1 MRIAPSAA
9 AAATL
14 NPVHR
19 RSMLPQGSLRHP
31 QPPQQLDLGHHS
43 GAHTLGRIRSN
54 SVHAGE
60 RSFQLSPL
68 GENTIVARLQ
78 REDGSAVPVQVTTM
92 DGSQFVCLN
101 INENPAGSPAATAVV
116 QNPVSSMSTPV
127 RQLQPQFA
135 QPISEIHNHN

>member
-31 QPPQQLDLGHHS
+31 QPPAPQLDFGHS

-54 SVHAGE
+54 SVHAE

-101 INENPAGSPAATAVV
+101 INENRLYFYLLRVDK
-116 QNPVSSMSTPV
+116 
-127 RQLQPQFA
+127 
-135 QPISEIHNHN
+135 

>member
-19 RSMLPQGSLRHP
+19 RSMLPHGSLRQTQP
-31 QPPQQLDLGHHS
+31 QHLDLGHS

-54 SVHAGE
+54 SVHANAAD

-68 GENTIVARLQ
+68 GENTILARLQ

-101 INENPAGSPAATAVV
+101 INENPAGSSPAVTVM
-116 QNPVSSMSTPV
+116 QNPVSSMATPV

-135 QPISEIHNHN
+135 QPISEIHN

>member
-1 MRIAPSAA
+1 
-9 AAATL
+9 
-14 NPVHR
+14 
-19 RSMLPQGSLRHP
+19 MLPQGSLRHP
-31 QPPQQLDLGHHS
+31 QPPPPPQLDFGHS

-54 SVHAGE
+54 SVHAE

-101 INENPAGSPAATAVV
+101 INENPAGAAAAAAVV